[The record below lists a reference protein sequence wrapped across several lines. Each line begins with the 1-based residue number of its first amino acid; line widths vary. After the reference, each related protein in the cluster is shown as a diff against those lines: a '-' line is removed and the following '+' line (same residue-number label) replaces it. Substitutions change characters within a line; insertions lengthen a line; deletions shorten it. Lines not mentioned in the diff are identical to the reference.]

1 MDLIEKIRLLPT
13 QPGVYL
19 YKNADGVVIYVGK
32 AKNLRS
38 RVRSYLLEASQ
49 ANAKTGS
56 LMREAVDIDY
66 ILVANEHEA
75 LALENNLIKQRK
87 PRFNILL
94 RDDKTYPY
102 VKLTLADRYP
112 KVFVTRRLRK
122 DGSAY
127 YGPYFPGNLAY
138 RVVELIHRSFLIPSC
153 KVDLSR
159 YHQRACLQYYIHRCL
174 GPCVQ
179 ELTTP
184 EIYRQ
189 AVRDAQLFL
198 EGRQSELERS
208 LTARMHAAAEA
219 EQYEAAARLRDQLS
233 TVHQL
238 QEKQRIATAEQSD
251 DADVFGYH
259 LEDDALAVNLF
270 HVRNGKIVD
279 RREFFFEDLHEL
291 MEAVAAAES
300 SSTEDLGAPRP
311 GSPQTGLRSRGEDLA
326 SETWETTEA
335 DEKHVLKERY
345 FSRAEERHEA
355 SGHDSGNPQRGS
367 RAEENHEASGHDS
380 GNPQR
385 GSRAEEKHE
394 ASGHDF
400 SRADDQQKEGASAPE
415 GIFNPG
421 VVFSALLK
429 QLYIDQQ
436 YVPRSI
442 LVPVDFDDRE
452 SLATLLGERIGH
464 RVEIAVPQRGEKRS
478 LIDLA
483 GQNAKQS
490 FIQRFRVLEPSR
502 KAIQE
507 SLADSLM
514 LPELPRRIECFD
526 ISHIQGAETVAS
538 MVVWEDGKMNK
549 SAYRK
554 FKVMTVLGVDDFA
567 SMREVVT
574 RRYKRILENTKTASP
589 QPMGAP
595 SMTKSWVGDHESQ
608 PASKGHDFSA
618 AEEKHEASGHDFSR
632 AANGQ
637 QNERALAPEGKPGK
651 EEISGA
657 PSITKSWVGDHESHP
672 VLKEHNFSHAE
683 EKHELSEHNFNPAEG
698 KHEASEHDF
707 SRAAKGQQN
716 EGALAPEE
724 KTKEPAT
731 MPSLILID
739 GGLGQLHAA
748 ADALESLGFTS
759 QPLASIA
766 KKEEVIYL
774 YGNEDEPVVLDRR
787 SPVLHLV
794 QMIRDESHR
803 FAVGYHRQRRAM
815 RDRDSELLN
824 IPGVGRQTRQRL
836 LTHFGSLR
844 DVQQATADSLAS
856 VVPRKTAESIWRHF
870 HESKATE
877 TAKDMPT

>member
-19 YKNADGVVIYVGK
+19 YKNAEGEVIYVGK

-102 VKLTLADRYP
+102 VKLTLGDRYP

-159 YHQRACLQYYIHRCL
+159 YHPRACLQYYIHRCL
-174 GPCVQ
+174 GPCVE

-184 EIYRQ
+184 EIYKQ

-259 LEDDALAVNLF
+259 FEDDALAVNLF
-270 HVRNGKIVD
+270 HMRNGKIVD
-279 RREFFFEDLHEL
+279 RREFFWEDLPDL
-291 MEAVAAAES
+291 LES
-300 SSTEDLGAPRP
+300 PALVSEEGSASELGAP
-311 GSPQTGLRSRGEDLA
+311 GLA
-326 SETWETTEA
+326 FETWETSA
-335 DEKHVLKERY
+335 ANAP
-345 FSRAEERHEA
+345 FSA
-355 SGHDSGNPQRGS
+355 GQ
-367 RAEENHEASGHDS
+367 
-380 GNPQR
+380 
-385 GSRAEEKHE
+385 
-394 ASGHDF
+394 
-400 SRADDQQKEGASAPE
+400 
-415 GIFNPG
+415 
-421 VVFSALLK
+421 VFSALLK
-429 QLYIDQQ
+429 QLYIDQH

-452 SLATLLGERIGH
+452 ALATLLSERISH

-478 LIDLA
+478 LVDLA

-490 FIQRFRVLEPSR
+490 YIQRFRVLEPSR

-507 SLADSLM
+507 SLADTLM
-514 LPELPRRIECFD
+514 LPELPTRIECFD

-567 SMREVVT
+567 SMREVVH
-574 RRYKRILENTKTASP
+574 RRYKRIRDAADAKEGTTASRA
-589 QPMGAP
+589 QAADIANLGAP
-595 SMTKSWVGDHESQ
+595 SMTKSWVGNREPSSS
-608 PASKGHDFSA
+608 ALKGKDPSR
-618 AEEKHEASGHDFSR
+618 AERQEVSGHEFTR
-632 AANGQ
+632 AEKDHAQEG
-637 QNERALAPEGKPGK
+637 ALAPEGKR
-651 EEISGA
+651 S
-657 PSITKSWVGDHESHP
+657 
-672 VLKEHNFSHAE
+672 
-683 EKHELSEHNFNPAEG
+683 
-698 KHEASEHDF
+698 
-707 SRAAKGQQN
+707 
-716 EGALAPEE
+716 
-724 KTKEPAT
+724 KEPSA

-748 ADALESLGFTS
+748 AEALESLGFTS

-774 YGNEDEPVVLDRR
+774 YGNEDEPIVLDRH

-856 VVPRKTAESIWRHF
+856 VVSRKTAESIWRHF
-870 HESKATE
+870 HESQISAT
-877 TAKDMPT
+877 AVD

>member
-1 MDLIEKIRLLPT
+1 MDLIGKIRLLPT

-19 YKNADGVVIYVGK
+19 YKNADGDVIYVGK

-102 VKLTLADRYP
+102 VKLTLADRFP

-159 YHQRACLQYYIHRCL
+159 YHPRACLQYYIHRCL
-174 GPCVQ
+174 GPCVE

-184 EIYRQ
+184 EIYKQ

-208 LTARMHAAAEA
+208 LTARMTAAAES
-219 EQYEAAARLRDQLS
+219 EQFEAAARLRDQLS

-259 LEDDALAVNLF
+259 FEDGSLAINLF
-270 HVRNGKIVD
+270 HMRGGKIVD
-279 RREFFFEDLHEL
+279 RREFFWEDLPEL
-291 MEAVAAAES
+291 FEALDDGSDSEPVILSDRSGAQGVEGSAVALSAA
-300 SSTEDLGAPRP
+300 
-311 GSPQTGLRSRGEDLA
+311 GSALSA
-326 SETWETTEA
+326 S
-335 DEKHVLKERY
+335 D
-345 FSRAEERHEA
+345 
-355 SGHDSGNPQRGS
+355 GHGSGNPCSGS
-367 RAEENHEASGHDS
+367 RAVEV
-380 GNPQR
+380 
-385 GSRAEEKHE
+385 
-394 ASGHDF
+394 
-400 SRADDQQKEGASAPE
+400 QKEKGALPRE
-415 GIFNPG
+415 QNPTFDAG
-421 VVFSALLK
+421 QVFSALLK
-429 QLYIDQQ
+429 QLYIDQH

-442 LVPVDFDDRE
+442 LVPVDFDDRDT
-452 SLATLLGERIGH
+452 LAALLSERIDH

-478 LIDLA
+478 LVDLA
-483 GQNAKQS
+483 GQNANQS
-490 FIQRFRVLEPSR
+490 YIQRFRVLEPSR

-507 SLADSLM
+507 SLADILM
-514 LPELPRRIECFD
+514 LPELPTRIECFD
-526 ISHIQGAETVAS
+526 ISHIQGSETVAS

-549 SAYRK
+549 SQYRK

-574 RRYKRILENTKTASP
+574 RRYRRIRDDADAKEGKTTPASNMEAANNENL
-589 QPMGAP
+589 GAP
-595 SMTKSWVGDHESQ
+595 SMTKSWAGNRES
-608 PASKGHDFSA
+608 SS
-618 AEEKHEASGHDFSR
+618 
-632 AANGQ
+632 
-637 QNERALAPEGKPGK
+637 
-651 EEISGA
+651 
-657 PSITKSWVGDHESHP
+657 
-672 VLKEHNFSHAE
+672 
-683 EKHELSEHNFNPAEG
+683 
-698 KHEASEHDF
+698 
-707 SRAAKGQQN
+707 
-716 EGALAPEE
+716 
-724 KTKEPAT
+724 KEPTT

-748 ADALESLGFTS
+748 AEALESLGFTS

-787 SPVLHLV
+787 SPVLHLI

-803 FAVGYHRQRRAM
+803 FAIGYHRQRRAM

-824 IPGVGRQTRQRL
+824 IPGVGQQTRQRL

-844 DVQQATADSLAS
+844 DVQQATADSLAA
-856 VVPRKTAESIWRHF
+856 VVSRKTAESIWRHF
-870 HESKATE
+870 HEQPAE
-877 TAKDMPT
+877 IPPL